1 MRLSYRQ
8 QRQLRLIGA
17 GLRQSDP
24 HLGAMFGLFGR
35 LYPGQDMP
43 GWEQM
48 AQVTAGQGR
57 RLRQAAAWIVAALTA
72 AAVAIT
78 ALLDGAVIMAARR
91 RRARAEAPAANRGR
105 TRPWPEGAA

>member
-24 HLGAMFGLFGR
+24 HMGAMFGIFGR
-35 LYPGQDMP
+35 LYPRQDLP
-43 GWEQM
+43 DWEQM
-48 AQVTAGQGR
+48 AQVTVDQG

-72 AAVAIT
+72 VAVAIT
-78 ALLDGAVIMAARR
+78 ALLDSAVTMAARR
-91 RRARAEAPAANRGR
+91 RRARAQAPAANREP